1 MDDNLKCMT
10 IIIDRYRKIRNENED
25 KKIKT
30 TITISF
36 VFIML
41 GKVFYILRIVL
52 FFLCSYLITFASIL
66 IGLTCQ
72 FCYWLAVD
80 SFGRH
85 KKRTQRKINPISKEN
100 DDEYHVIVIGS
111 GFSGIGLGI
120 KMNRLGLDDY
130 ILLERHDRLGGT
142 WYANKYPGCACDVPS
157 NLYSYSFE
165 PNPNWSYFFG
175 RQKEIWDYL
184 EHRADKYDIR
194 RHIRFNTNVVQL
206 KWLENRSLWQVT
218 TQTNEGEKI
227 FYARVIMA
235 ATGPLSNASYPTDIE
250 GIDKFQGQMCH
261 TSKWD
266 DSIDFK
272 NKRVAVVGTGASAIQ
287 TVPALAEMNVEK
299 VFVFQRT
306 PPWVIPRVDRRV
318 TSIEKR
324 ILAWFPFIQKFIRR
338 CLYWSRE
345 ALVLGFAYRLPI
357 RFINQELVLHNLK
370 QEVRDEELRKKII
383 PTWDLGCKRVLITSD
398 WYPALQKPNVEL
410 IVNRIKEVKSNSI
423 VTREGDEYPV
433 DIIIWST
440 GFQTQKFCIP
450 VYGINGRSLEEQWSN
465 TTQVRFVFK

>member
-1 MDDNLKCMT
+1 
-10 IIIDRYRKIRNENED
+10 
-25 KKIKT
+25 
-30 TITISF
+30 
-36 VFIML
+36 
-41 GKVFYILRIVL
+41 
-52 FFLCSYLITFASIL
+52 
-66 IGLTCQ
+66 
-72 FCYWLAVD
+72 
-80 SFGRH
+80 
-85 KKRTQRKINPISKEN
+85 
-100 DDEYHVIVIGS
+100 
-111 GFSGIGLGI
+111 
-120 KMNRLGLDDY
+120 
-130 ILLERHDRLGGT
+130 
-142 WYANKYPGCACDVPS
+142 
-157 NLYSYSFE
+157 
-165 PNPNWSYFFG
+165 
-175 RQKEIWDYL
+175 
-184 EHRADKYDIR
+184 
-194 RHIRFNTNVVQL
+194 
-206 KWLENRSLWQVT
+206 
-218 TQTNEGEKI
+218 
-227 FYARVIMA
+227 
-235 ATGPLSNASYPTDIE
+235 
-250 GIDKFQGQMCH
+250 MCH

-370 QEVRDEELRKKII
+370 QEVRAEELRKKII